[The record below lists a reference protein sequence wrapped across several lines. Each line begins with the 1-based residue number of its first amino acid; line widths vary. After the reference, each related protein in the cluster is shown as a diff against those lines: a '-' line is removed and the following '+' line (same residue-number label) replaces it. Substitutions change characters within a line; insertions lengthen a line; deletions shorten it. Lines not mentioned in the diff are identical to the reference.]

1 MGSSGSR
8 RLLYYSHS
16 HIEPTGRIFAASTP
30 RICAMVTHRLPP
42 LNALRGF
49 EAAARFGSFAK
60 AADELALT
68 QSAVSHQVR
77 QLERAFGQ
85 PLFHRH
91 GRELSL
97 TDAGRDFLTTVR
109 AALNQLSVG
118 FERLAPYK
126 EPQSVIVS
134 CDAAFARYWLLP
146 RLPVFRELHPR
157 IAVWLDTSEQLLD
170 FERQEV
176 EIVVGRLRATG
187 AGCVEET
194 LFDDYLTAGMRRNP
208 SETQQRL
215 DDLAG
220 HVLLHDERR
229 DNWLVWMRQQNLPVT
244 EAAAGLRFSDPG
256 LALDA
261 TKAGQGVGLVSD
273 VLALDD
279 LRTGTL
285 HAPFEHRLYLP
296 DEYRVAYPK
305 ALANEPPILAFMAF
319 MRAEALR
326 YREELVAYRT
336 RYAPAMIPR

>member
-1 MGSSGSR
+1 MGSSGGR
-8 RLLYYSHS
+8 RLLYYSHY

-97 TDAGRDFLTTVR
+97 TDAGRDFLATVR

-146 RLPVFRELHPR
+146 RLPVFRKLHPH

-176 EIVVGRLRATG
+176 EIVVGRLRAAG

-208 SETQQRL
+208 SEPQWRL
-215 DDLAG
+215 DRLG
-220 HVLLHDERR
+220 GQVLLHDERR
-229 DNWLVWMRQQNLPVT
+229 DNWLVWMRQQNLPAT

-256 LALDA
+256 LALEA
-261 TKAGQGVGLVSD
+261 TKAGHGVGLVSD
-273 VLALDD
+273 VLALEE
-279 LRTGTL
+279 LRMGTL
-285 HAPFEHRLYLP
+285 QAPFEHRLYLP

-305 ALANEPPILAFMAF
+305 ALANEPSIQAFMAF
-319 MRAEALR
+319 VRAEALQ

-336 RYAPAMIPR
+336 RYSLT

>member
-1 MGSSGSR
+1 MGSSGR
-8 RLLYYSHS
+8 RHVLYYSHS
-16 HIEPTGRIFAASTP
+16 TIHPTGRIFAASTP
-30 RICAMVTHRLPP
+30 RICAMVNRRLPP

-77 QLERAFGQ
+77 QLEHAFGQ
-85 PLFHRH
+85 PLFLRH

-97 TDAGRDFLTTVR
+97 TDAGRDFLETVR

-146 RLPVFRELHPR
+146 RLPVFRALHPR

-176 EIVVGRLRATG
+176 EIVLGRLRAAG
-187 AGCVEET
+187 PGCVEEA
-194 LFDDYLTAGMRRNP
+194 LFDDYLTAGFRQNVSAPNLSMAN
-208 SETQQRL
+208 
-215 DDLAG
+215 LAE

-229 DNWLVWMRQQNLPVT
+229 ENWLVWMRQQNFPVHET
-244 EAAAGLRFSDPG
+244 ITGLRFSDPG
-256 LALDA
+256 LALEA
-261 TKAGQGVGLVSD
+261 AKSGHGVALVSD
-273 VLALDD
+273 VLALDE
-279 LRTGTL
+279 LRAGSLQT
-285 HAPFEHRLYLP
+285 PFAHRLHLP
-296 DEYRVAYPK
+296 DEYRLALPK
-305 ALANEPPILAFMAF
+305 ALANEPPIAAFMAF
-319 MRAEALR
+319 VRGEALK
-326 YREELVAYRT
+326 YREELSVYRAK
-336 RYAPAMIPR
+336 YHL

>member
-1 MGSSGSR
+1 MVSR
-8 RLLYYSHS
+8 
-16 HIEPTGRIFAASTP
+16 
-30 RICAMVTHRLPP
+30 RLPP

-77 QLERAFGQ
+77 QLEHAFGQ
-85 PLFHRH
+85 PLFLRH

-97 TDAGRDFLTTVR
+97 TDAGRDFLATVR

-126 EPQSVIVS
+126 EPESVIVS

-146 RLPVFRELHPR
+146 RLPAFRVLHPR

-176 EIVVGRLRATG
+176 EIVIGRLRATG
-187 AGCVEET
+187 AGCIEET
-194 LFDDYLTAGMRRNP
+194 LFDDYLTAAVRRNSAEP
-208 SETQQRL
+208 HWRL
-215 DDLAG
+215 ADLVE

-229 DNWLVWMRQQNLPVT
+229 ENWLVWMRQQNLPVNT
-244 EAAAGLRFSDPG
+244 AAAGLRFSDPG

-261 TKAGQGVGLVSD
+261 AKSGHGVALVSD

-285 HAPFEHRLYLP
+285 RAPFEHRLHLP
-296 DEYRVAYPK
+296 DEYRMAHPK
-305 ALANEPPILAFMAF
+305 ALANEPPIAAFMAF
-319 MRAEALR
+319 MRAAALK
-326 YREELVAYRT
+326 YRGELSAYRT
-336 RYAPAMIPR
+336 REP